1 MNHVC
6 LGFLKRSER
15 SVTHEEFTDWY
26 CRGAHIRLVKWT
38 KSLFHVYYNYIKS
51 QGPFQNVYLCEN
63 VPDLS
68 FYVSIL
74 FFKFHSTLVWSILY
88 SVQVFSRQYSIEQ
101 YLFLRE

>member
-1 MNHVC
+1 MKN
-6 LGFLKRSER
+6 LQTGIA
-15 SVTHEEFTDWY
+15 EELIFVLSN
-26 CRGAHIRLVKWT
+26 GPSQA
-38 KSLFHVYYNYIKS
+38 HVYYNYIKS
-51 QGPFQNVYLCEN
+51 QGPFQNVYLFEN

-101 YLFLRE
+101 YMFLRE

>member
-15 SVTHEEFTDWY
+15 SVTYEEFTDWY